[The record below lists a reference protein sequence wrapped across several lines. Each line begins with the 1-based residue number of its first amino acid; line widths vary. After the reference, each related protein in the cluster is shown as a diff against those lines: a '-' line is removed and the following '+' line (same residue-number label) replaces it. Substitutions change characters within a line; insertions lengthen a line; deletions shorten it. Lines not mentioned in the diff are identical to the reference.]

1 MVSNSQ
7 SALIGQKLQE
17 AGYKLT
23 KPRLAVLQVLQENDK
38 GLNPKEIHRLGKEIY
53 PSIGLVS
60 VYRTLDLL
68 TELRLVTRVHSEHQ
82 CHSYASAL
90 SNRHYV
96 ICNTCYRVFDF
107 PCQGLDELINRVQ
120 EETGFTVT
128 EHLLELNGLCPD
140 C

>member
-38 GLNPKEIHRLGKEIY
+38 GLNPKEIHQLGKEIY
-53 PSIGLVS
+53 PSMGLVS